1 MDFFKDCVKG
11 FWSQFFFS
19 CYHFYRQT
27 LWHLRMT
34 KIIYHASSLNAN
46 YSAQK
51 GHTSKLLG
59 HSESW
64 KSLDEFEKKST
75 IFCWDLLKL
84 WAYKVE
90 VWLIARSFGANGL
103 LKMQL
108 KSIDFPSKLDSCE
121 KSFLTFMKVWCKS
134 ICPWPFEVGLWSW
147 NRLGCIFS
155 ENFGPPLWLSLA
167 INLHF
172 GRQACAASN

>member
-1 MDFFKDCVKG
+1 MIPIKEMWTFLKTALRV
-11 FWSQFFFS
+11 SEASFS
-19 CYHFYRQT
+19 FLAITSIGQT
-27 LWHLRMT
+27 LFLRMA

-46 YSAQK
+46 FSAQK
-51 GHTSKLLG
+51 GHTSKLLA

-134 ICPWPFEVGLWSW
+134 ICPWHFEVGLWSW

-155 ENFGPPLWLSLA
+155 ENFGPLFDWIWP
-167 INLHF
+167 
-172 GRQACAASN
+172 